1 MRRIRRPGTP
11 VVLVALL
18 ALAAAGAGTA
28 SATATGTA
36 SVVFAPRPA
45 AVGAAALTWSDD
57 FDGPAGSAPDPSRW
71 RHDIGGGGWGNQELE
86 YYTNSTRNAA
96 LDGNGQLVITAR
108 RENPAGFGCW
118 YGSCQYTSAR
128 LLTAGTFSQQ
138 YGRFEARI
146 KIPRGQGMWPAF
158 WMLGTNIGS
167 VGWPSSGEIDVMEN
181 IGREPGTIHGSLHG
195 PGYFAGNSLTG
206 GYTLGGGQ
214 AFADAFHTFTVD
226 WAPGSIAFSVDGIQ
240 YRRFTPT
247 DTRGNPWVFDHPFF
261 LLLNLAVGGTWPGSP
276 DGSTSFPQQM
286 VVDYVHVFAT
296 AGSGGGARIVGYGGK
311 CVDVAGAN
319 TANGTPIQLWDCN
332 GTAAQRWTIGS
343 DGTIRALGKCL
354 DVSGGR
360 TANGTV
366 VQLWDCNGTGAQQWR
381 LTATSDIVNPQ
392 ANKCLD
398 ATGVSST
405 NGTRLQIWDR
415 TGGANQKWT
424 VS

>member
-158 WMLGTNIGS
+158 WMLGTNIGT

-181 IGREPGTIHGSLHG
+181 IGREPGTIRVPSRLTWEC
-195 PGYFAGNSLTG
+195 PASFAAS
-206 GYTLGGGQ
+206 
-214 AFADAFHTFTVD
+214 
-226 WAPGSIAFSVDGIQ
+226 
-240 YRRFTPT
+240 
-247 DTRGNPWVFDHPFF
+247 
-261 LLLNLAVGGTWPGSP
+261 
-276 DGSTSFPQQM
+276 STECSE
-286 VVDYVHVFAT
+286 
-296 AGSGGGARIVGYGGK
+296 GWR
-311 CVDVAGAN
+311 
-319 TANGTPIQLWDCN
+319 
-332 GTAAQRWTIGS
+332 AA
-343 DGTIRALGKCL
+343 
-354 DVSGGR
+354 R
-360 TANGTV
+360 TA
-366 VQLWDCNGTGAQQWR
+366 L
-381 LTATSDIVNPQ
+381 P
-392 ANKCLD
+392 
-398 ATGVSST
+398 
-405 NGTRLQIWDR
+405 
-415 TGGANQKWT
+415 
-424 VS
+424 